1 MNIIKNETAREK
13 NSRFFLPVLD
23 FVNELVKKHG
33 GKMETILICKL
44 TDDDIESTS
53 NVTRED
59 IPMYDCLDSLARET
73 MQAMTGLN
81 LLGRVWTSAQAQGNG
96 QSAMESKSRQRLPQ
110 KRADSCSSGLAPF
123 FSFLRTCTQTCPASL
138 LRILAFDG
146 LDDYYD
152 DDINNEQGIF
162 VLQKFLES
170 AASSILDVDA
180 EISVSAMAFL
190 ESVATLAERERDNA
204 DLVERT
210 DNSAAC
216 QGIVREYNLT
226 FQTNML
232 SILLRGICGMLQPY
246 VMPDACHLLFHVLS
260 ESSLSES
267 GLSEEELKVIIL
279 RGFSQEHFFLGNRAR
294 SIIYEF
300 CLPLLKKTDVAP
312 APSLES
318 LENLMT
324 DVWRLH
330 RFEDV
335 DMIEKSDAVQSFCA
349 RHGRKKNSTTVT
361 AP

>member
-1 MNIIKNETAREK
+1 MDIIKNETAREK

-33 GKMETILICKL
+33 SKMETILIVKL
-44 TDDDIESTS
+44 TDDSFEMIS
-53 NVTRED
+53 NVTEED
-59 IPMYDCLDSLARET
+59 VPMFDCLDSLARET
-73 MQAMTGLN
+73 IQAMTGLN
-81 LLGRVWTSAQAQGNG
+81 LLGRVWTSAQTQGNG

-110 KRADSCSSGLAPF
+110 KSADFCSSGLAPF
-123 FSFLRTCTQTCPASL
+123 FSFLRTCISCPAFL
-138 LRILAFDG
+138 LRILDFDAIDG
-146 LDDYYD
+146 YYD

-162 VLQKFLES
+162 VLRKFLES

-190 ESVATLAERERDNA
+190 ESVVTLAERERDHA
-204 DLVERT
+204 DLVEST

-279 RGFSQEHFFLGNRAR
+279 KGFSQEHFFLGNRAR

-349 RHGRKKNSTTVT
+349 RHGRKNNSTTAT